1 MNDPSGADR
10 RAGPQGAR
18 RSDGSNKAARSI
30 HRRQPPEGVALPEDV
45 LARVLALR
53 EVLDPMQCDYGLAG
67 LAAPHLL
74 SGMERAVDR
83 LERALIENERI
94 VVVGDF
100 DADGATSTAVA
111 LRALS
116 AMGAR
121 DVHFRVPNRF
131 EYGYGLTP
139 EIVAALS
146 PLAAQVLITVDNG
159 VSSVEGVAA
168 ARHAGMS
175 VVVTDHHLPGSVLPE
190 ADALVNPNL
199 PDDPFPS
206 KHLAGVG
213 VIFYVMLALRARLRE
228 SGWFERRGT
237 PEPNLADLLDLV
249 ALGTVADVVPL
260 DHNNRILV
268 EQGLRRIRAGAS
280 VPGIAALLQAAN
292 RSPERTV
299 ATDLGFAA
307 GPRLNAAGR
316 LDDMALGIRCLLAE
330 DPAEARVL
338 AAALDELNR
347 DRREIEAQMQ
357 AEALAALAEVAEQS
371 WAERFGVSLYEPGWH
386 QGVIGILA
394 ARIRERLHRPVIAF
408 ADAGEGQLK
417 GSARSI
423 PGLHIRDALDAVAAR
438 NPGLITRF
446 GGHAMAAGLSLPL
459 AHLETF
465 TDAFDRTVAE
475 RVCPEDLE
483 GVIHSDGEL
492 PAHQLNLETA
502 RRLRDAG
509 PWGQGFPPPVFD
521 GVFQILERRVLGGRH
536 LRLQVRA
543 APDAPPITAIA
554 FNVDWGDWPEGRDR
568 VRLAYRPEVNEYRG
582 LVSLQLM
589 IEHVEES

>member
-1 MNDPSGADR
+1 MKAVRTIR
-10 RAGPQGAR
+10 RRTPPAGVR
-18 RSDGSNKAARSI
+18 
-30 HRRQPPEGVALPEDV
+30 LPGDDV

-53 EVLDPMQCDYGLAG
+53 GVLDPAECDYGLAG
-67 LAAPHLL
+67 LAGPHLL
-74 SGMERAVDR
+74 SGIDRAVDR
-83 LERALIENERI
+83 LERAVRGGERI

-139 EIVAALS
+139 EIVSVLR
-146 PLAAQVLITVDNG
+146 PLDADVLITVDNG
-159 VSSVEGVAA
+159 VSSLEGVAA
-168 ARHAGMS
+168 ARKAGMS
-175 VVVTDHHLPGSVLPE
+175 VVVTDHHLPGAQLPA

-199 PDDPFPS
+199 GGDPFPS

-228 SGWFERRGT
+228 GGWFDKQGIE
-237 PEPNLADLLDLV
+237 EPNLAELLDLV

-260 DHNNRILV
+260 DRNNRILV
-268 EQGLRRIRAGAS
+268 EQGLRRIRAGAAI
-280 VPGIAALLQAAN
+280 PGIIALLEVAN
-292 RSPERTV
+292 RNPERTV
-299 ATDLGFAA
+299 AADLGFAA

-316 LDDMALGIRCLLAE
+316 LDDMALGIRCLLAD
-330 DPAEARVL
+330 DPAEARAL
-338 AAALDELNR
+338 AGALDELNR
-347 DRREIEAQMQ
+347 DRREIEARMQ
-357 AEALAALAEVAEQS
+357 AEALAGLADRPVEA
-371 WAERFGVSLYEPGWH
+371 WGERFGVCLYEPQWH

-394 ARIRERLHRPVIAF
+394 ARIRERIHRPVIAF
-408 ADAGEGQLK
+408 ADAGDGQIK

-459 AHLETF
+459 AHLDAFGE
-465 TDAFDRTVAE
+465 AFDRTVAE
-475 RVCPEDLE
+475 RVAPEDLE
-483 GVIHSDGEL
+483 GAIHSDGEL
-492 PAHQLNLETA
+492 APHEINLDVA

-521 GVFQILERRVLGGRH
+521 GEFEILERRVLAGRH

-543 APDAPPITAIA
+543 VPDAPPVTAIA
-554 FNVDWGDWPEGRDR
+554 FNVDWADWPEDRDH
-568 VRLAYRPEVNEYRG
+568 VRLAYRLEINEYRG
-582 LVSLQLM
+582 LVSPQLM
-589 IEHVEES
+589 IEHVEAIQDSIFKIQG

>member
-1 MNDPSGADR
+1 M
-10 RAGPQGAR
+10 
-18 RSDGSNKAARSI
+18 KATRSI
-30 HRRQPPEGVALPEDV
+30 RRRLLPEGVQAPVDDV

-53 EVLDPMQCDYGLAG
+53 GVVDSEDWDYGLAG
-67 LAAPHLL
+67 LAAPQLL
-74 SGMERAVDR
+74 SGIEVAVDR
-83 LERALIENERI
+83 LELALQAGERI

-139 EIVAALS
+139 EIVTVLK
-146 PLAAQVLITVDNG
+146 PLGASVLITVDNG
-159 VSSVEGVAA
+159 VSSLDGVAA
-168 ARHAGMS
+168 ARSAGMS
-175 VVVTDHHLPGSVLPE
+175 VVVTDHHLPGAQLPD

-199 PDDPFPS
+199 PGDGFPS

-213 VIFYVMLALRARLRE
+213 VIFYVMLALRARLRDR
-228 SGWFERRGT
+228 GWFRQQGIE
-237 PEPNLADLLDLV
+237 EPNLAQLLDLV

-268 EQGLRRIRAGAS
+268 EQGLRRIRAGAA
-280 VPGIAALLQAAN
+280 VPGITALLEVAG
-292 RSPERTV
+292 RDPRRTV

-316 LDDMALGIRCLLAE
+316 LDDMALGIRCLLSD
-330 DPAEARVL
+330 DPAEARSL

-357 AEALAALAEVAEQS
+357 AEALAALADQPVQD
-371 WAERFGVSLYEPGWH
+371 WADRYGVCLYEPQWH

-394 ARIRERLHRPVIAF
+394 ARIKERLHRPVIAF
-408 ADAGEGQLK
+408 ADAGDGQVK

-438 NPGLITRF
+438 NPGLITKF

-459 AHLETF
+459 ENLEAF
-465 TDAFDRTVAE
+465 SEAFDRTVAE
-475 RVCPEDLE
+475 RVAPEDLE

-492 PAHQLNLETA
+492 AVHQINLDTA
-502 RRLRDAG
+502 ARLRDAG
-509 PWGQGFPPPVFD
+509 PWGQGFPAPLFD
-521 GVFQILERRVLGGRH
+521 GEFQILDRRVLAERH
-536 LRLQVRA
+536 LRLQLRA
-543 APDAPPITAIA
+543 GPDAPPITGIA
-554 FNVDWGDWPEGRDR
+554 FNVDWEDWPEGLER
-568 VRLAYRPEVNEYRG
+568 VHLAYRLEVNEYRG
-582 LVSLQLM
+582 LVSPQLM
-589 IEHVEES
+589 IEHVEHPEACGSDIQ

>member
-1 MNDPSGADR
+1 VLAGLAQWAGIPADPLPESAQAVLAESMPRLVCLDTLSGDVASDDFEAWQAGVEGLERAWFAPLRRALGGRHLPALRLYSAFGPVFDLRAVDRWRFWRRPQPLAGVCPMNDPSGADR
-10 RAGPQGAR
+10 RAGPQGAQ

-292 RSPERTV
+292 RNPERTV

-316 LDDMALGIRCLLAE
+316 LDDMALGIRCLLAD

-357 AEALAALAEVAEQS
+357 AEALAALAEVAGAVLGRSVLASACTSPGGTRGSSAFWPPGSEN
-371 WAERFGVSLYEPGWH
+371 VS
-386 QGVIGILA
+386 
-394 ARIRERLHRPVIAF
+394 
-408 ADAGEGQLK
+408 
-417 GSARSI
+417 
-423 PGLHIRDALDAVAAR
+423 
-438 NPGLITRF
+438 
-446 GGHAMAAGLSLPL
+446 
-459 AHLETF
+459 
-465 TDAFDRTVAE
+465 
-475 RVCPEDLE
+475 
-483 GVIHSDGEL
+483 
-492 PAHQLNLETA
+492 TA
-502 RRLRDAG
+502 R
-509 PWGQGFPPPVFD
+509 
-521 GVFQILERRVLGGRH
+521 
-536 LRLQVRA
+536 
-543 APDAPPITAIA
+543 
-554 FNVDWGDWPEGRDR
+554 
-568 VRLAYRPEVNEYRG
+568 
-582 LVSLQLM
+582 
-589 IEHVEES
+589 

>member
-1 MNDPSGADR
+1 M
-10 RAGPQGAR
+10 
-18 RSDGSNKAARSI
+18 KAARSI
-30 HRRQPPEGVALPEDV
+30 RRRTPPAGGPLPEDV
-45 LARVLALR
+45 LGRVLALR
-53 EVLDPMQCDYGLAG
+53 GVVDPAQCAYGLAG
-67 LAAPHLL
+67 LAAPQLL
-74 SGMERAVDR
+74 SGIDRAVDC
-83 LERALIENERI
+83 LEQALRRDERI

-131 EYGYGLTP
+131 EFGYGLTP
-139 EIVAALS
+139 GIVSVLE
-146 PLAAQVLITVDNG
+146 PLKARVLVTVDNG
-159 VSSVEGVAA
+159 VSSLDGVAA
-168 ARHAGMS
+168 ARAAGMS
-175 VVVTDHHLPGSVLPE
+175 VVVTDHHLPGAVLPQ
-190 ADALVNPNL
+190 ADAMVNPNL
-199 PDDPFPS
+199 PGDPFPS

-228 SGWFERRGT
+228 TGWFAHRGIA
-237 PEPNLADLLDLV
+237 EPNLADLLDLV

-280 VPGIAALLQAAN
+280 VPGIIALLEVAN
-292 RSPERTV
+292 RSPGSTV

-316 LDDMALGIRCLLAE
+316 LDDMALGIRCLLSD
-330 DPAEARVL
+330 DPIEARVL

-357 AEALAALAEVAEQS
+357 AEALAILADQPVEDWS
-371 WAERFGVSLYEPGWH
+371 ERHGICLYEPGWH

-394 ARIRERLHRPVIAF
+394 ARIKERLHRPVIAF
-408 ADAGEGQLK
+408 ADADEGQVK

-423 PGLHIRDALDAVAAR
+423 PGLHIRDVLDAVAAR
-438 NPGLITRF
+438 NPGLVTRF

-459 AHLETF
+459 AHLDTF
-465 TDAFDRTVAE
+465 SEAFDRTVAAQ
-475 RVCPEDLE
+475 VAPEDLE

-492 PAHQLNLETA
+492 AAHQINLDTA
-502 RRLRDAG
+502 VRLRDAG
-509 PWGQGFPPPVFD
+509 PWGQGFPAPVFD
-521 GVFQILERRVLGGRH
+521 GEFQVLERRVLGGRH
-536 LRLQVRA
+536 LRLQLGT
-543 APDAPPITAIA
+543 APDAPPVTGIA
-554 FNVDWGDWPEGRDR
+554 FNVDWNDWPEGRDR
-568 VRLAYRPEVNEYRG
+568 VRLAYRLEVNEYRG
-582 LVSLQLM
+582 LVSPQLM
-589 IEHVEES
+589 IEHVEAG